1 MTSQYIKNITQE
13 LKDENYFVDQK
24 DIIDVT
30 WLKSNLNLFDI
41 KHEYFLRT
49 LKLMHSP
56 MSMVLI
62 VDGVKAIDIEAI
74 DVDEEGY
81 LCIAIDNEVKDNID
95 VSNLNY
101 HVSTTTYSSGDSG
114 AVTNSFMDVRFLTK

>member
-1 MTSQYIKNITQE
+1 MTSQYMKNIIQE
-13 LKDENYFVDQK
+13 LKDENYFVNQEDV
-24 DIIDVT
+24 IDVT
-30 WLKSNLNLFDI
+30 WLKSKLNVFDI

-49 LKLMHSP
+49 LKLMHAP

-62 VDGVKAIDIEAI
+62 VDGVKTI
-74 DVDEEGY
+74 DVVAINIDEDGY
-81 LCIAIDNEVKDNID
+81 LYIAIDNEVKDNIN

-101 HVSTTTYSSGDSG
+101 HISTTTYSGGDSG